1 MHRKIEVA
9 DQEPA
14 DQSQTAVRLSH
25 PGTTRRGPGISA
37 PLGQGST
44 DQI

>member
-1 MHRKIEVA
+1 MHGRIGVA
-9 DQEPA
+9 DQMA
-14 DQSQTAVRLSH
+14 DQSQTAVTLSH